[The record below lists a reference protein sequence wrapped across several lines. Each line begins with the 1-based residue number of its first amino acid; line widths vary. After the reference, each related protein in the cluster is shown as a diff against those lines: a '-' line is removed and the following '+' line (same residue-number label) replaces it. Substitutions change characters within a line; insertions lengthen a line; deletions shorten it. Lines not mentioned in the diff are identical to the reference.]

1 MKKSKDVKFETHSS
15 CAASRLAKTAD
26 PGPLPLKQAQSV
38 DKMETTYDLFDFRTI
53 VDNLNDVAIFNHS
66 LNMAFE

>member
-38 DKMETTYDLFDFRTI
+38 DKETTYDLFDFRTI